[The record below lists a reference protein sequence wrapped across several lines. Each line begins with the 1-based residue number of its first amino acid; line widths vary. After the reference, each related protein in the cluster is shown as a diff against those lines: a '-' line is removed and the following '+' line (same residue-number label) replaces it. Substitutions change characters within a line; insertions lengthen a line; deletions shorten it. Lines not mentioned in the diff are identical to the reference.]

1 MPRGSARRLLKE
13 RAANRPPGKKKQGVM
28 HATEAQTAA
37 DLRRERILAHTAL
50 AKGIA
55 LRLAGRVPKSVDIDD
70 LVAAGML
77 GLIDAADRY
86 DGSRGIPFEAYSRRR
101 IQGAILDALRAEDHL
116 TRRERRSG
124 READRAEEGMRM
136 KLKRELTADEAM
148 SARRGVPRT
157 LPWSQ
162 TFVPVEDAD
171 DGTLD
176 TSLDAFARLAAAQDV
191 ARLRDAIASL
201 PERER
206 QILALYYEEELTYR
220 EIGSILGVTESRICQ
235 ILRAVQRKLKER
247 LTS

>member
-1 MPRGSARRLLKE
+1 MQTPSA
-13 RAANRPPGKKKQGVM
+13 P
-28 HATEAQTAA
+28 H

-55 LRLAGRVPKSVDIDD
+55 LRLAGRVPKSVEIDD

-77 GLIDAADRY
+77 GLIDAAERWDE
-86 DGSRGIPFEAYSRRR
+86 SRGIPFEAYSRRR

-124 READRAEEGMRM
+124 READRAEEILRK
-136 KLKRELTADEAM
+136 KLKRELTVEETDKV
-148 SARRGVPRT
+148 RRGVPRT

-171 DGTLD
+171 DGSLD
-176 TSLDAFARLAAAQDV
+176 TSMDAFAQLSSAEDK
-191 ARLRDAIASL
+191 ARLREAIASL
-201 PERER
+201 PARE
-206 QILALYYEEELTYR
+206 QKILALYYEEELTYR

-235 ILRAVQRKLKER
+235 ILRTVQRKLR
-247 LTS
+247 DLLTA

>member
-1 MPRGSARRLLKE
+1 MKVAQGECGRSPAPR
-13 RAANRPPGKKKQGVM
+13 NHTM
-28 HATEAQTAA
+28 HTTAVPNAQN
-37 DLRRERILAHTAL
+37 LRTERILAHTAL

-55 LRLAGRVPKSVDIDD
+55 LRLAGRVPKSVELDD

-77 GLIDAADRY
+77 GLIDAADRF
-86 DGSRGIPFEAYSRRR
+86 DESRGIPFEAYSRRR

-116 TRRERRSG
+116 SRRERRSG
-124 READRAEEGMRM
+124 READRAEERMRV
-136 KLKRELTADEAM
+136 KVKRELTPEETVK
-148 SARRGVPRT
+148 ARRGVPRT
-157 LPWSQ
+157 LPHSQ

-176 TSLDAFARLAAAQDV
+176 TSLDAFARLSTAEDIGQ
-191 ARLRDAIASL
+191 LRDAIAGL

-235 ILRAVQRKLKER
+235 ILRAVQRKLKEQ
-247 LTS
+247 LTT

>member
-1 MPRGSARRLLKE
+1 MEVAEWGATAPLEPRNQAMHTPSA
-13 RAANRPPGKKKQGVM
+13 P
-28 HATEAQTAA
+28 H

-55 LRLAGRVPKSVDIDD
+55 RRLAGRVPKSVEVDD

-77 GLIDAADRY
+77 GLIDAADRW
-86 DGSRGIPFEAYSRRR
+86 DESRGIPFEAYSRRR

-124 READRAEEGMRM
+124 READRAEETLRK
-136 KLKRELTADEAM
+136 KLKRELTVEETEKV
-148 SARRGVPRT
+148 RRGVPRT

-171 DGTLD
+171 DG
-176 TSLDAFARLAAAQDV
+176 SLDASMDAFAQLSSAEDKAQ
-191 ARLRDAIASL
+191 LRNAIASL
-201 PERER
+201 PDRE
-206 QILALYYEEELTYR
+206 QKILALYYEEELTYR

-235 ILRAVQRKLKER
+235 ILRAVQRKLR
-247 LTS
+247 DLLTA